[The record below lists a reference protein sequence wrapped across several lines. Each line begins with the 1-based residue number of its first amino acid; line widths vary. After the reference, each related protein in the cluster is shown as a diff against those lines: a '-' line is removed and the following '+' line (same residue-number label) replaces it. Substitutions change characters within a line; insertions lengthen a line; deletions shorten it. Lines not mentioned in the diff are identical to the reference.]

1 MTTTRQETKTFG
13 QFLPTGT
20 TPTTADANNTMSAVI
35 GGGKSYSSLGL
46 RTDIELYVLAGGGTT
61 DVDLSFAFETLIVVG
76 GIEYVGGSQTTSQTP
91 LTDANPSPVTGM
103 LSGWGQWNY
112 LTPTI
117 DFVNTLIPQ
126 TVLVT
131 WRPAEGTISTDF
143 RRRTDTINGID
154 LWMPWEIQ
162 DGSGLINTTDAGGN
176 TYRLGARFAQ
186 SWFWEYRT

>member
-1 MTTTRQETKTFG
+1 MATVVQESKTFG

-20 TPTTADANNTMSAVI
+20 TPTTADMNNTWSNAV
-35 GGGKSYSSLGL
+35 GGVSSYSSLFL

-61 DVDLSFAFETLIVVG
+61 DVDLAFAHETLIVVG
-76 GIEYVGGSQTTSQTP
+76 GILTVGSSVATSPTP
-91 LTDANPSPVTGM
+91 LTDANISPFTGQ
-103 LSGWGQWNY
+103 LHGWGQWNY

-117 DFVNTLIPQ
+117 DFVNVNIPQ

-131 WRPAEGTISTDF
+131 WRPEGGTIATEF
-143 RRRTDTINGID
+143 KRRSDTIAGMD

-162 DGSGLINTTDAGGN
+162 DGAGLINTTDAGGN
-176 TYRLGARFAQ
+176 TYYLGARFAQ

>member
-1 MTTTRQETKTFG
+1 MATVVQESKTFG

-20 TPTTADANNTMSAVI
+20 TPTTADMNNTMSNAV
-35 GGGKSYSSLGL
+35 GGVSSYSSLFL

-61 DVDLSFAFETLIVVG
+61 DVDLSFAHETLIVVG
-76 GIEYVGGSQTTSQTP
+76 GILTVGSSVATSPTP
-91 LTDANPSPVTGM
+91 LTDANISPFIGQ
-103 LSGWGQWNY
+103 LHGWGQWNY

-117 DFVNTLIPQ
+117 DFVNVNIPQ

-131 WRPAEGTISTDF
+131 WRPEGGTIATEF
-143 RRRTDTINGID
+143 KRRSDTIAGMD

-176 TYRLGARFAQ
+176 TYYLGARFAQ